1 MAIDWEKYKRKLEC
15 PKDDEANYDNTQ
27 WCNRDLI
34 PIPPERQTYGQ
45 WSYVGYWTVS
55 GSCVS
60 AWTTGSTLLE
70 FGLSPQQAIGCV
82 ILGAVLTGLLAVA
95 CGWMGA
101 HHHIGFTV
109 SSRFSWGMRGSY
121 FPVILRVFVS
131 CIWFGIQAFWG
142 GQATRVLIGAIIPA
156 FANMKNY
163 FAESSHLETKDFIG
177 LIIWMFVF
185 VPFVLVKPEKL
196 QIPFVICF
204 VLFCGTCTGL
214 LIWAVSQAGG
224 SGSMFHQPGTAP
236 NVGWA
241 FLFGIT
247 SILGA
252 WGAGTLGQSDWT
264 RYART
269 PNAPILSQL
278 VASPLTITVTAII
291 GIVVTSAAREVMGGD
306 IVWSPIMLL
315 GEIQNYYNNSSGVR
329 AAVFFASL
337 GLVASQLS
345 ISVVLNS
352 VSCGMDMA
360 GLWPRYINIRR
371 GGYIMAVIGIAV
383 QPWQLLTTGTKFLQ
397 VLSGFGIFMAPAT
410 GIMLADYLVV
420 RRQKL
425 KLNDL
430 YIGDASSIYWYQGGL
445 NWRAPVVFIM
455 AMWPFIPG
463 LVGTVNAYD
472 GSQYQSWIRL
482 YNLTFLVGVFWSF
495 AMFWGLNIIFPV
507 KGLGEETPFEGGD
520 IVLGVE
526 TPDGVSEDG
535 QVKAEV

>member
-1 MAIDWEKYKRKLEC
+1 MAIDWERYKRKLEC

-34 PIPPERQTYGQ
+34 PIPTERQTYGQ

-109 SSRFSWGMRGSY
+109 SSRSSWGMRGSY
-121 FPVILRVFVS
+121 FPVILRVFVA

-142 GQATRVLIGAIIPA
+142 GQATRVLIGAIIPS

-177 LIIWMFVF
+177 LIIWM
-185 VPFVLVKPEKL
+185 
-196 QIPFVICF
+196 
-204 VLFCGTCTGL
+204 
-214 LIWAVSQAGG
+214 AVSQAGG

-252 WGAGTLGQSDWT
+252 WGSGTLGQSDWT
-264 RYART
+264 RYAKT
-269 PNAPILSQL
+269 KHAPILSQL
-278 VASPLTITVTAII
+278 VASPMTITVTAVI
-291 GIVVTSAAREVMGGD
+291 GIIVTSAAREVMGGD
-306 IVWSPIMLL
+306 IIWSPIMLL
-315 GEIQNYYNNSSGVR
+315 GEIQSYYNNSSGAR

-360 GLWPRYINIRR
+360 GLWPKYINIRR
-371 GGYIMAVIGIAV
+371 GGYIMAMIGIAV

-410 GIMLADYLVV
+410 GIMLADYLAL

-430 YIGDASSIYWYQGGL
+430 YVGDSSSIYWYHGGL

-455 AMWPFIPG
+455 AMWPFLPG
-463 LVGTVNAYD
+463 LVGTVNGYD
-472 GSQYQSWIRL
+472 GSQYQNWIRL

-495 AMFWGLNIIFPV
+495 GLFWGASILFPV
-507 KGLGEETPFEGGD
+507 KGLGEETPFEGGNL
-520 IVLGVE
+520 VLGVE
-526 TPDGVSEDG
+526 TPDGISETVEDTKT
-535 QVKAEV
+535 KAEV